1 MWKMFDMI
9 TYSSIYSDVLI
20 IDYLF
25 NKHIFKI
32 QAQLFLGLVI
42 FIFFKNFMYVRF
54 IFPNSLLYYR
64 IYL

>member
-1 MWKMFDMI
+1 MFEMI

-42 FIFFKNFMYVRF
+42 FIFFQKLYVCK
-54 IFPNSLLYYR
+54 
-64 IYL
+64 IYFS

>member
-1 MWKMFDMI
+1 MFEMI

-32 QAQLFLGLVI
+32 QAQLFLSLVCKEKYFQI
-42 FIFFKNFMYVRF
+42 FSKTLCM
-54 IFPNSLLYYR
+54 
-64 IYL
+64 

>member
-1 MWKMFDMI
+1 MFDMI

-32 QAQLFLGLVI
+32 QAQLILSLVCLEKYFHI
-42 FIFFKNFMYVRF
+42 FSKTSCM
-54 IFPNSLLYYR
+54 
-64 IYL
+64 